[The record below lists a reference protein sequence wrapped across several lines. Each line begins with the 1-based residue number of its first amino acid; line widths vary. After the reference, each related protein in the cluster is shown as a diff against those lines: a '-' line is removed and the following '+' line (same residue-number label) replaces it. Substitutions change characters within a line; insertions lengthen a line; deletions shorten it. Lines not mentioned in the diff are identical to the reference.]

1 MADTFNDWLSEMT
14 ATKPTAADE
23 TGDVDVLE
31 LPAPEPTNVDLGESK
46 PQGLREV
53 RYNKPGTPQSLF
65 NPANKPEQSEAAAAA
80 PAPAP
85 APAPAKKSYL
95 EQRLEEIRKRVST
108 NPVTEPEPDTTLQA
122 MQENLAQA
130 MKLSQEQAEQR
141 RQQQQNQQQEQA
153 VSSAV
158 LDELVERVDKLET
171 DTGKLFDDLGTL
183 EGRVTDIEGNYVG
196 QQTFQDSID
205 AFEEKLAQ
213 VLTPTIINIPERPQ
227 ITFSKRTHVAF
238 NEVLFLA
245 EQFQQVY
252 IVGPA
257 GTGKTTLA
265 DDVAKALGLK
275 FGFISCT
282 AGMAEAHLLG
292 RMLADGTYLG
302 TSFVNCYENGGVFL
316 FDEVDAADA
325 NTMLV
330 INSALANG
338 ILSVPNRAAQ
348 PVARR
353 HADFVCIVAA
363 NTLGT
368 GSFEYHGRN
377 YLDAAF
383 LDRFA
388 LSKERVDYDV
398 EMEREMIAGDA
409 EMGRVLHKI
418 RFNLEA
424 TKTRRILSTR
434 AFQGTTKLLLAGKPP
449 QYVIDKL
456 MLGWTSEEVARAM
469 KDVVVPKRSP
479 LFDVGLKQRE
489 AAKTRREQAAA
500 EAKKA
505 KQPDPMTEPV
515 LA

>member
-1 MADTFNDWLSEMT
+1 MADTFKDWMSEL
-14 ATKPTAADE
+14 
-23 TGDVDVLE
+23 TGTPSTVLPDTDVLE
-31 LPAPEPTNVDLGESK
+31 LPAPEPTNVELGESK

-65 NPANKPEQSEAAAAA
+65 NPTSKPIQSEAAAPP
-80 PAPAP
+80 PAPSP
-85 APAPAKKSYL
+85 AASKPSYL
-95 EQRLEEIRKRVST
+95 ENRLEQIRKQVST
-108 NPVTEPEPDTTLQA
+108 SPAVQPEPDAGLQA

-130 MKLSQEQAEQR
+130 MKLAQEQAEQR
-141 RQQQQNQQQEQA
+141 RQQQQNQQQQA
-153 VSSAV
+153 QVSSAV
-158 LDELVERVDKLET
+158 LEELVERVEKVET
-171 DTGKLFDDLGTL
+171 DVKQAFDDLGNL
-183 EGRVTDIEGNYVG
+183 DGRVRDIEGNYVG

-213 VLTPTIINIPERPQ
+213 VLTPTIINISERPQ

-238 NEVLFLA
+238 KEVLFLA

-257 GTGKTTLA
+257 GTGKTSLSA
-265 DDVAKALGLK
+265 DIAEALGLK

-302 TSFVNCYENGGVFL
+302 TSFVDCYEHGGVFL

-348 PVARR
+348 PVAKR

-434 AFQGTTKLLLAGKPP
+434 AFLGTVKLLLAGKPP
-449 QYVIDKL
+449 QYVVDKL

-469 KDVVVPKRSP
+469 KDVVVPKVSP
-479 LFDVGLKQRE
+479 LHKVGIEQHAIAVTAR
-489 AAKTRREQAAA
+489 AKKAA
-500 EAKKA
+500 EAA
-505 KQPDPMTEPV
+505 EAVP
-515 LA
+515 A